1 MPSFLDL
8 FAPQWQEK
16 QRQIA
21 RQRFQAELQQPQ
33 MFNMEQSPIPS
44 ETMRQSYEQG
54 YGIPYPQQQ
63 APSPTAAIEGM
74 TTDPNRGTTIEPP
87 ENLPIE
93 YVNPRSLEERT
104 QQAGRIEGM
113 GVGAKRAGEV
123 EHYQGLGSDF
133 WDGTDTEDSFIP
145 SNIDP
150 YTTAGFKRPGAT
162 DNDPMVSI
170 PGYGQMPASI
180 GYHYLQDQGK
190 PGQDDI
196 MVDPD
201 QEGPLPSMPSQHAY
215 HYMQQQTGGEERDRK
230 YKQALDTI
238 KALDKRLDPKDIA
251 FLSIAAKMGRRLDTD
266 QEVQQRIQG
275 KLSPQELRIIN
286 NALNY
291 IEQEQQRSFGGKAND
306 PDEIRGLLYK

>member
-93 YVNPRSLEERT
+93 YVNPR
-104 QQAGRIEGM
+104 IEGM

-133 WDGTDTEDSFIP
+133 WDGTDPEDSFIP

-150 YTTAGFKRPGAT
+150 YATAGFKRYDLPEPGESEPVYGERVW
-162 DNDPMVSI
+162 DPKVGAYVQSAEGQPDEWSPKPNVG
-170 PGYGQMPASI
+170 PG
-180 GYHYLQDQGK
+180 
-190 PGQDDI
+190 
-196 MVDPD
+196 
-201 QEGPLPSMPSQHAY
+201 
-215 HYMQQQTGGEERDRK
+215 GGDSADL

-275 KLSPQELRIIN
+275 KLSPQELRIVQ

-291 IEQEQQRSFGGKAND
+291 IEKQQQQNFGGMVSD
-306 PDEIRGLLYK
+306 PVGILKPGE